1 VSKRPLSHLNCIAT
15 IESRRPARP
24 AVERLEGRTLLNNPF
39 VTGVSA
45 DNRGE
50 VFIQFDPGSANLS
63 PSTFNKNSVQMY
75 EAGPDGRLAT
85 ADDVRVSASI
95 RYTTINERLLVRA
108 PIPAGNGYRVK
119 IVSSR
124 IDVPGDFAL
133 DGEFNG
139 TFPSGDGVA
148 GGNFEFQAK
157 NIKTSTPTVRMYTDA
172 GQIILKLRGD
182 LVGNTVN
189 NFLRY
194 ANAIRYDNTFF
205 HRDGRTEPDPID
217 IIQGGGYD
225 NLTTGHHID
234 TFAPMPLQ
242 AGAILNTRGTI
253 SMART
258 DDPNSATSEFFF
270 NIQDNSFLDPS
281 VGNPGYAA
289 FGSISSG
296 QAAADAIFNGPTA
309 VRGPFNNAPQLN
321 SADVSVRRV
330 SVVSKVAPL

>member
-1 VSKRPLSHLNCIAT
+1 VFKNLLSHLKRIA
-15 IESRRPARP
+15 SVKLPCPARP
-24 AVERLEGRTLLNNPF
+24 AVERLEGRTLLNNPIILS
-39 VTGVSA
+39 TLA

-50 VFIQFDPGSANLS
+50 VFIQFDEGSANLS
-63 PSTFNKNSVQMY
+63 PSTFNRNSVQMY

-85 ADDVRVSASI
+85 ADDVRIDASI
-95 RYTTINERLLVRA
+95 RYTTTNERLLVRA
-108 PIPAGNGYRVK
+108 PVTAGNGYRVK

-148 GGNFEFQAK
+148 GGNFECQVK

-172 GQIILKLRGD
+172 GQIMLKLRGD

-194 ANAIRYDNTFF
+194 ANAGRYDNTFF
-205 HRDGRTEPDPID
+205 HRDGRTEQPAID
-217 IIQGGGYD
+217 IIQAGGYD

-234 TFAPMPLQ
+234 TFAPIALQ

-258 DDPNSATSEFFF
+258 DAPNSATSEFFF

-281 VGNPGYAA
+281 TGNPGYAA
-289 FGSISSG
+289 FGSIIYG
-296 QAAADAIFNGPTA
+296 QASADAIFNGPTA

-321 SADVSVRRV
+321 SADVSIRRV